1 MIGFSICN
9 FIYISI
15 FAIFYFSKKRIKSL
29 DNKIYSYIL
38 ISNFIGI
45 FLDIF
50 GYLSFKSFGP
60 DFIINIFI
68 SKTYLLYY
76 YTWAFLFLIY
86 VYIISFRKSAEEMLS
101 RSKLFWFILFI
112 ISLIYIIIL
121 ILPINI
127 VYNNNIAYT
136 NGLSVYFVYILSF
149 IMVALMIFCL
159 IKNIKKLNSKEYVP
173 LLAFLFLSLIVMF
186 IQLSN
191 PEITLIL
198 TCHSIVTALMYFT
211 IENPDMKML
220 EEVILA
226 NNTAEKANKVKSE
239 FLSSMSHEIRT
250 PMNAIM
256 GCTDI
261 LESEDN
267 LSNDGKEILSELKNA
282 TNSLLDIC
290 SGILN
295 VSQIESGD
303 LEIKVC
309 EYNPVDTFNDLYKL
323 IKNRVK
329 DNATFRTDFSS
340 DIPEILHGD
349 KDKIKEIIIN
359 LLTNATKYTDN
370 GEICFKVDSNIK
382 DDICNLTITISDTG
396 IGISEELIDK
406 IFDNFVR
413 DESVNNSST
422 LGLGL
427 GLSITRSLVNLMDGK
442 INVKSQVGKG
452 TEFVVVIP
460 QKLN

>member
-1 MIGFSICN
+1 MNSNYLILNLYALIIIIILSISFFGKKRLHKVEDNLYGALLIVAISTIIFGLLLGWLVNNKAYNMII
-9 FIYISI
+9 IYNKFYLFGLIMTLSI
-15 FAIFYFSKKRIKSL
+15 FAFYTFSISIWYKENSKLSLKFYLIFCVINLIAIFILPLKIKYNENVVVTSGL
-29 DNKIYSYIL
+29 AIKYTIVIFMLVYLIL
-38 ISNFIGI
+38 IFLLLLNFKDIKNKKYIPIILLVLEGIGMVI
-45 FLDIF
+45 IQEL
-50 GYLSFKSFGP
+50 YPNLNY
-60 DFIINIFI
+60 IINP
-68 SKTYLLYY
+68 S
-76 YTWAFLFLIY
+76 
-86 VYIISFRKSAEEMLS
+86 
-101 RSKLFWFILFI
+101 
-112 ISLIYIIIL
+112 
-121 ILPINI
+121 I
-127 VYNNNIAYT
+127 VVT
-136 NGLSVYFVYILSF
+136 
-149 IMVALMIFCL
+149 CL
-159 IKNIKKLNSKEYVP
+159 I
-173 LLAFLFLSLIVMF
+173 
-186 IQLSN
+186 
-191 PEITLIL
+191 
-198 TCHSIVTALMYFT
+198 MYFT

-226 NNTAEKANKVKSE
+226 KNTAEKANKVKSE

-282 TNSLLDIC
+282 TNNLLDIC

-329 DNATFRTDFSS
+329 DNVTFRTDFSS

-382 DDICNLTITISDTG
+382 DNICNLTITISDTG
-396 IGISEELIDK
+396 KGISEELIDK

-413 DESVNNSST
+413 DESVKNSST

-427 GLSITRSLVNLMDGK
+427 GLSIARSLVNLMDGK

>member
-76 YTWAFLFLIY
+76 FTWAFLFLIY

-101 RSKLFWFILFI
+101 KNKLFWFILFV

-149 IMVALMIFCL
+149 IMVALMSFCL

-186 IQLSN
+186 IQISN

-220 EEVILA
+220 EEVTLA
-226 NNTAEKANKVKSE
+226 KNTAEKANKVKSE

-267 LSNDGKEILSELKNA
+267 LSNDGKEILLELKNA
-282 TNSLLDIC
+282 TNNLLDIC

-329 DNATFRTDFSS
+329 DNVIFRTDFSS
-340 DIPEILHGD
+340 DIPEILYGD
-349 KDKIKEIIIN
+349 KDKIKEIIVN

-370 GEICFKVDSNIK
+370 GEICFKVDCNIK
-382 DDICNLTITISDTG
+382 DDICNLIITISDTG
-396 IGISEELIDK
+396 KGISEELIDK

-413 DESVNNSST
+413 DESVKNSST

-427 GLSITRSLVNLMDGK
+427 GLSITKSLVNLMNGK
-442 INVKSQVGKG
+442 IDVKSQVGKG